1 MTHQF
6 GTGGLTTMRTPS
18 KPLFKAYEIV
28 AIVAFLLASIA
39 VASLKLVY

>member
-1 MTHQF
+1 
-6 GTGGLTTMRTPS
+6 MRTPN

-28 AIVAFLLASIA
+28 AIVAFVLASIA